1 MRYQIKTKCD
11 ECDGYGKREHP
22 IAADDFLDR
31 ECEECNST
39 GFVIIYDTYDSEADA
54 LADYPDSLV
63 RPTLS
68 PMLQGLQEL
77 FDKLATVPL
86 SSDQQRDT
94 IEREALNHKE
104 SIHELAQHNAE
115 LQRRLGEYER

>member
-1 MRYQIKTKCD
+1 MRYEIKTKCL
-11 ECDGYGKREHP
+11 ECEGFGKREHP

-39 GFVIIYDTYDSEADA
+39 GFVIIYETHDSEADA
-54 LADYPDSLV
+54 LADYPHSLV

-77 FDKLATVPL
+77 LDKLARGV
-86 SSDQQRDT
+86 
-94 IEREALNHKE
+94 
-104 SIHELAQHNAE
+104 
-115 LQRRLGEYER
+115 